1 MRLGIW
7 LKSLGS
13 SFGTLWVVNML
24 TAAVVWRRLARSLL
38 LVIVG
43 ECSLCGVLLYPV
55 AGALISAEFRLFQ
68 ILLPEV
74 EELNIFYDKE
84 GYI

>member
-1 MRLGIW
+1 M
-7 LKSLGS
+7 
-13 SFGTLWVVNML
+13 
-24 TAAVVWRRLARSLL
+24 
-38 LVIVG
+38 IVG

-74 EELNIFYDKE
+74 EELDIFYDKE